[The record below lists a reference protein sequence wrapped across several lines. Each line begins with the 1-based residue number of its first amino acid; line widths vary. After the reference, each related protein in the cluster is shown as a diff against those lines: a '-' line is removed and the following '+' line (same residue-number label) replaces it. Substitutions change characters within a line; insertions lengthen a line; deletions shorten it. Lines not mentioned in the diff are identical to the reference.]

1 MGHNGFI
8 SIFESQKSE
17 IQNKFGRSMGYI
29 RGGTYGMK
37 DYLDRL
43 CKDKKDKDL
52 VKKLKKY
59 ENSFYSTFLNSLA
72 GYSGA

>member
-1 MGHNGFI
+1 
-8 SIFESQKSE
+8 
-17 IQNKFGRSMGYI
+17 MGYI

-37 DYLDRL
+37 DYLDKL

-52 VKKLKKY
+52 EVKKLKKY

-72 GYSGA
+72 GYSGV